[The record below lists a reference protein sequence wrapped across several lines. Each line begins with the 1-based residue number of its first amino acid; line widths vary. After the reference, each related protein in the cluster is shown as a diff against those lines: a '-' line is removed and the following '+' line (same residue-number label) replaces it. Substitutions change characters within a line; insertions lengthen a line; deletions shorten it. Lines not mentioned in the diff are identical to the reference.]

1 MNNASLFPRSSFT
14 RTSPNVIIISKNR
27 LQRLQLLRRLFEVV
41 RSATDEKCSIWIG
54 LVIRLGESVYGDGS
68 NPRLNSSY
76 VFLVCI
82 PPSKRYIAQLNGDA
96 SQIFSILLT
105 NHGKKGKHLCSKFA
119 TTEITTTTFLKPYNP
134 LVLCIKDSH
143 SIINVALKQNNF

>member
-1 MNNASLFPRSSFT
+1 MHHFFRDPLSPEHHRTLSSSQSTANNVFNIFVDFLT
-14 RTSPNVIIISKNR
+14 LRT
-27 LQRLQLLRRLFEVV
+27 
-41 RSATDEKCSIWIG
+41 TDEKCSIWIG
-54 LVIRLGESVYGDGS
+54 LIIRLGESVYADGS
-68 NPRLNSSY
+68 NPRINSSY

-119 TTEITTTTFLKPYNP
+119 TTEITTTTFLKPYSP

-143 SIINVALKQNNF
+143 SVINVGLKQNNF